1 MISISGKKWEE
12 KKTNKNSIEKVK
24 QDYNFSD
31 ILSKL
36 VISRRFDQTE
46 LSSID
51 NHLDLNNVFLKN
63 SDFEKSI
70 ELVSNSINN
79 QENICILGDYDVDGS
94 AATSLFV
101 RFFETI
107 KQPFFF
113 YIPDREKD
121 GYGATKKLFKKLI
134 LNKPQLI
141 IMVDC
146 GSTSNEAIDFLNE
159 NKIKSLVIDH
169 HEINKP
175 YPKAS
180 VIINPKKDTGY
191 IEYDYLCATTLV
203 YFFLDMLSQ
212 KIKSSFK
219 LSNYL
224 IYVLLATVCDVM
236 PLRKLNRLIALTVLK
251 NFDIRKNIAINELFK
266 LNDKK
271 SKLNIND
278 LGYLIGPILNAG
290 GRLGK
295 SSYASELL
303 SSNDLDIVNIRS
315 NELIKLNNKRKEIE
329 TLILDEI
336 NFQTIENENNGVI
349 IYYNPNI
356 NEGLIGIIAARLKD
370 YFNKPS
376 IVITNSN
383 ELLKGSARSV
393 HDYNIGRAIKNS
405 LDNDLILGGGG
416 HNMAAGFTLKKNSL
430 KDFKNFIL
438 KDFSKTCNSQDHT
451 FLYDT
456 EVSSLAFNIDF
467 YSDIKKLEP
476 FGTGNPEPT
485 FFLKDLKVIKTTIL
499 NNKHISLILKSKTG
513 FSIKAIS
520 FNSMDNKVGEY
531 LLNYKNN
538 LNVLG
543 YINENIWNNKKT
555 LQLTIRDIIL

>member
-12 KKTNKNSIEKVK
+12 KKTNKNSIEKLK

-46 LSSID
+46 LGSID

-336 NFQTIENENNGVI
+336 NFQTIENENNDVI

-393 HDYNIGRAIKNS
+393 YDYNIGRAIKNS

-555 LQLTIRDIIL
+555 LQLTIRDVIL